1 MALVPSPSHAT
12 ADSDSPFS
20 GAALGGIAGAVGAT
34 VAFSVVSAPLAIA
47 GVTACI
53 TLAIVGVGALVLDVD
68 LT

>member
-1 MALVPSPSHAT
+1 MPRTSIT
-12 ADSDSPFS
+12 TDETDSSLS

-34 VAFSVVSAPLAIA
+34 LAFSVVSDPLAIA

-53 TLAIVGVGALVLDVD
+53 TLGIIGVGALVFDVD